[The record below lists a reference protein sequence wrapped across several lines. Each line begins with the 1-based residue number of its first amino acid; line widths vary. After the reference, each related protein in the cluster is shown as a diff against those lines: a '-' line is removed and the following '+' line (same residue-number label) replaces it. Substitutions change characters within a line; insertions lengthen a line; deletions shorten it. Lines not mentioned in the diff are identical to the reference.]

1 MVGDVHVMSRP
12 LLPPQITASRLV
24 VVARRLDPSK
34 LEVLL
39 ELTSDNSVVVEVTM
53 DAADAIHNIQR
64 LRALGVTVGAGT
76 VLTKDEAHAAI
87 EAGATFLVAPLLDE
101 SLVSWVA
108 NEGVPMLAGAIT
120 PTEISRAWNAGAAAV
135 KIFPASVAG
144 PALIRELR
152 GPLGHIP
159 LMPTGGID
167 ASNAPQFLEAG
178 AVAVGV
184 GGWLTSGSPSLIVE
198 RWAELNRAIGGT
210 Q

>member
-1 MVGDVHVMSRP
+1 MVGDVYVMSRP

-87 EAGATFLVAPLLDE
+87 EAGATFLVSPLLDE

-144 PALIRELR
+144 PSLIRELR

-210 Q
+210 K

>member
-1 MVGDVHVMSRP
+1 MSRP

-87 EAGATFLVAPLLDE
+87 EAGATFLVSPLLDE

-144 PALIRELR
+144 PSLIRELR

-210 Q
+210 K

>member
-1 MVGDVHVMSRP
+1 
-12 LLPPQITASRLV
+12 
-24 VVARRLDPSK
+24 
-34 LEVLL
+34 VLL

-87 EAGATFLVAPLLDE
+87 EAGATFLVSPLLDE

-144 PALIRELR
+144 PSLIRELR

-210 Q
+210 K

>member
-1 MVGDVHVMSRP
+1 MSRP